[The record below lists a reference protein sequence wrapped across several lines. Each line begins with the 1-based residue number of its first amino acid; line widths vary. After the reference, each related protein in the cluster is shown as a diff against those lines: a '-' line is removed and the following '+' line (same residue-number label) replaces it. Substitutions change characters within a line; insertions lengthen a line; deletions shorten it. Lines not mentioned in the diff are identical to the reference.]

1 MSGRARPRGS
11 PRGLRIGARV
21 GEHGRAAGGV
31 TERSSGPGR
40 GHIGVRTL
48 VRVMRLLLSP
58 RWMVWHVLTLG
69 AMVTCTWLAIW
80 QWGRAGSAMGS
91 ALNVG
96 YGLQWPLFAV
106 FFGVMWWRFL
116 SMEIADLRAAEAA
129 GTSGDS
135 AGATDTDQAQAAG
148 AAPSPVAGTTPSA
161 VTTTA
166 RTAAATTA
174 TTPAT
179 TPAAP
184 TAMTPD
190 GTTAAPTPAGTT
202 AASAGPSPFTSRPAN
217 AVPPRST
224 DPQLRAYNEE
234 LARLAAWHREESTP

>member
-1 MSGRARPRGS
+1 MTG
-11 PRGLRIGARV
+11 
-21 GEHGRAAGGV
+21 
-31 TERSSGPGR
+31 RSSGPGR
-40 GHIGVRTL
+40 GHAGVRTL

-116 SMEIADLRAAEAA
+116 SMEIADLRAASA

-135 AGATDTDQAQAAG
+135 TAAMDTDSPTVPAQQAAD
-148 AAPSPVAGTTPSA
+148 AAPSPVAETTPSA
-161 VTTTA
+161 LTTTA
-166 RTAAATTA
+166 RTTAAPTATAPTATTPAATTA

-179 TPAAP
+179 TPTTP
-184 TAMTPD
+184 TATTPD
-190 GTTAAPTPAGTT
+190 GTTAATTPAGRT
-202 AASAGPSPFTSRPAN
+202 ATPAGPSPFTSRPAN

-234 LARLAAWHREESTP
+234 LARLAARHREESTP